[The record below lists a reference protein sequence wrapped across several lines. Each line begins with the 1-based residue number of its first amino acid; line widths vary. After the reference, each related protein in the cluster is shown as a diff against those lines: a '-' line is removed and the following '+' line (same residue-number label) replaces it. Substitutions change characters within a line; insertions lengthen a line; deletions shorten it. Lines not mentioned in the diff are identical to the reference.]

1 MSEFATELRAQIDEV
16 DAELLHAH
24 GKADDHSV
32 DVLTGRL
39 ENLLRIAHQHDVDV
53 RAQ

>member
-24 GKADDHSV
+24 DDHSV